1 MCDLRARSGV
11 LRDART
17 HQVRNAEN
25 AGASAVLVVDNRAEI
40 FIPYMSDDHNGTA
53 VEIPSVMVHMV
64 RTSVPL

>member
-1 MCDLRARSGV
+1 M
-11 LRDART
+11 

-25 AGASAVLVVDNRAEI
+25 AGASAVLVVDNRAEN

-64 RTSVPL
+64 RASVPRQRRGS